1 MQRCRTRKRE
11 AIPIGRG
18 DRGATHARGAPRRH
32 SRSHRAGGCCGA
44 RCSASRKTVRHA
56 YTNRLIDSANPYLLL
71 HAHNPVD
78 WYPWGPEALEKAKRE
93 NRPIFLSIG
102 YSTCY
107 WCHVAERTL
116 FSNPR
121 IAELMNRWFVNIKVD
136 REERPDLDAIYML
149 ATGLITGGSGG
160 WPNNVFLT
168 PDLEPF
174 YAGGYFPP
182 EDDESGRPGFASVL
196 TAIHDEWT
204 ENPERMK
211 QRAAGITEVLRQRQA
226 KMLANTQA
234 NVDPK
239 QWLARAVSRS

>member
-1 MQRCRTRKRE
+1 MPNTE
-11 AIPIGRG
+11 AGSNLDRSRG
-18 DRGATHARGAPRRH
+18 SAARHTLAAFLVGIVTLVARADAAEPAAP
-32 SRSHRAGGCCGA
+32 SYANPSE
-44 RCSASRKTVRHA
+44 HA

-174 YAGGYFPP
+174 YAGGPLGTHDQIAAPGAIMVARFGLCFSGSSWL
-182 EDDESGRPGFASVL
+182 DEL
-196 TAIHDEWT
+196 NQI
-204 ENPERMK
+204 
-211 QRAAGITEVLRQRQA
+211 
-226 KMLANTQA
+226 
-234 NVDPK
+234 
-239 QWLARAVSRS
+239 